1 MAKENGKSKG
11 VNITLPDGSVKSF
24 DGPVS
29 GDELAASIGPGLA
42 KATLAV
48 KVDGILIDSY
58 IPITGDAKVSIITSR
73 DDEGL
78 ELLRHDCAHVMA
90 EAVKELYPETQIT
103 IGPVIEDGFFYDF
116 SRPEPFTEEDLPKI
130 EARMKEIVARDE
142 DIRRE
147 VWDRK
152 KAIKFFKDQGEVY
165 KAEII
170 ADLPEGEEVS
180 LYRQGDWIDLCRG
193 PHLPS
198 TGKLGTAFKLM
209 KVAGAYWRG
218 DSRNEM
224 LTRIYGTCW
233 RDKKELKA
241 YLLRLEEAK
250 KRDHRKLGKEMDLFH
265 FQEESPGA
273 VFWHAKGWRLFQT
286 LVNYMRRRQD
296 KADYEEI
303 STPDILDKALW
314 VTSGHVEKFGENM
327 FYTNTPDGRE
337 YALKPMNCPGGVLVF
352 GHIRGPHLPS
362 TGKLG
367 TAFKLMKVAGAY
379 WRGDSR
385 NEMLTRIYGTC
396 WRDKKELKAYL
407 LRLEEAK
414 KRDHRKLGKEMDL
427 FHFQEESPG
436 AVFWHAKGWRL
447 FQTLV
452 NYMRRRQD
460 KADYEEISTPDI
472 LDKALWV
479 TSGHVEKFGENMF
492 YTNTPDGREYALKP
506 MNCPGGVL
514 VFGQGLKSYRD
525 LPMRVA
531 EFGKVHRFE
540 PSGALHGL
548 MRVRAFTQDDAHIYC
563 TQEQMKD
570 ECISVTNLCLDIYK
584 DFGFEDVAIK
594 FADRPE
600 RRIGSDEV
608 WDKSEKAL
616 REAIEA
622 TGHDYVYNP
631 GEGAFYGPKLEFVLK
646 DAIGRDWQCGTLQM
660 DLNLPERFDL
670 SYIGEDGNKHR
681 PVMLHRALF
690 GSLERFTGILIEH
703 YAGRM
708 PLWLAPLQV
717 VVTTITQDGDDFA
730 QKAYQA
736 IRDAGLSAHVDLR
749 NEKIN
754 YKIREHSLAKVPVIL
769 VIGKREA
776 EEGTVTIRRLGQQDQ
791 KTLPLDEAIKL
802 IAGEATPPG

>member
-1 MAKENGKSKG
+1 MADKEAKLRA
-11 VNITLPDGSVKSF
+11 VNITLPDGSVKKF

-29 GDELAASIGPGLA
+29 GDELAAFIGPGLA
-42 KATLAV
+42 KAALAV
-48 KVDGILIDSY
+48 KVDGVLIDSY
-58 IPITGDAKVSIITSR
+58 IPIEKDAKVSIITAR
-73 DDEGL
+73 DEEGL

-90 EAVKELYPETQIT
+90 EAVKELYPDTQIT

-116 SRPEPFTEEDLPKI
+116 ARPEPFTEDDLPKI
-130 EARMKEIVARDE
+130 EERMKEIIGRDE

-152 KAIKFFKDQGEVY
+152 KAIKFFKDQGEIY

-198 TGKLGTAFKLM
+198 TGKLGTSFKLM

-241 YLLRLEEAK
+241 YLHRLEEAK
-250 KRDHRKLGKEMDLFH
+250 KRDHRKLGQEMDLFH
-265 FQEESPGA
+265 FQEEAPGA
-273 VFWHAKGWRLFQT
+273 VFWHPKGWRLFQT
-286 LVNYMRRRQD
+286 LINYMRRRQEN
-296 KADYEEI
+296 ADYVEI
-303 STPDILDKALW
+303 STPEILDKGLW

-327 FYTNTPDGRE
+327 FYTDTPDGRE

-352 GHIRGPHLPS
+352 
-362 TGKLG
+362 
-367 TAFKLMKVAGAY
+367 
-379 WRGDSR
+379 D
-385 NEMLTRIYGTC
+385 
-396 WRDKKELKAYL
+396 
-407 LRLEEAK
+407 
-414 KRDHRKLGKEMDL
+414 
-427 FHFQEESPG
+427 
-436 AVFWHAKGWRL
+436 
-447 FQTLV
+447 
-452 NYMRRRQD
+452 
-460 KADYEEISTPDI
+460 
-472 LDKALWV
+472 
-479 TSGHVEKFGENMF
+479 
-492 YTNTPDGREYALKP
+492 
-506 MNCPGGVL
+506 
-514 VFGQGLKSYRD
+514 QGLKSYRD
-525 LPMRVA
+525 LPMRVG

-570 ECISVTNLCLDIYK
+570 ECITVVNLCLDIYK
-584 DFGFEDVAIK
+584 DFGFEDVRIK
-594 FADRPE
+594 FSDRPE

-608 WDKSEKAL
+608 WDKSEQAL
-616 REAIEA
+616 KDALEA
-622 TGHDYVYNP
+622 TGQEYTTNP

-660 DLNLPERFDL
+660 DLNLPERFDI
-670 SYIGEDGNKHR
+670 SYIGEDGAKHR

-730 QKAYQA
+730 EKVYQA
-736 IRDAGLSAHVDLR
+736 VRNAGLSAHLDLR

-754 YKIREHSLAKVPVIL
+754 YKVREHSLAKVPVIL

-776 EEGTVTIRRLGQQDQ
+776 EEGTVSIRRLGQQDQ
-791 KTLPLDEAIKL
+791 KTLSLDEAIKL
-802 IAGEATPPG
+802 ISTEATPPG